1 MSDLTLL
8 THLTRQPRGE
18 PEGALVLLHGRG
30 ADEYDLYRLLDELD
44 PDRRL
49 LGLTAR
55 GPLSLPPG
63 GAHWYRLGAVGFPNP
78 ESFLDTYQRLG
89 DWVDALPAETGIPTG
104 RTIIGGF
111 SQGTAMTYA
120 VGLGEDRPRPAGLI
134 ALSGFIP
141 TVPGFA
147 VDLSLPLPPVAIG
160 HGSYD
165 PVIPVTFG
173 QSARDRLRA
182 AGGDVMYRESPMAH
196 SIDPS
201 YLYELAGW
209 VTGVIDGAT
218 SPGVGETPAVEE
230 TPGFPAA
237 K

>member
-1 MSDLTLL
+1 MSGLDSL
-8 THLTRQPRGE
+8 THLTRPARGE
-18 PEGALVLLHGRG
+18 AEGALVLLHGRG
-30 ADEYDLYRLLDELD
+30 ADESDLYPLLDELD

-63 GAHWYRLGAVGFPNP
+63 GAHWYVLGPVGFPNP
-78 ESFLDTYQRLG
+78 ATFLETYHRLG
-89 DWVDALPAETGIPTG
+89 DWVDTLAAETGIPTG

-120 VGLGEDRPRPAGLI
+120 VGLGEDRPRPAGLV

-141 TVPGFA
+141 TVPGFS
-147 VDLSLPLPPVAIG
+147 VDLSQPLPRVAIG

-165 PVIPVTFG
+165 PVIPVSFG
-173 QSARDRLRA
+173 QAARDRLRA
-182 AGGDVMYRESPMAH
+182 AGGDVTYRESPMAH
-196 SIDPS
+196 SLDPA

-209 VTGVIDGAT
+209 VSAVID
-218 SPGVGETPAVEE
+218 E
-230 TPGFPAA
+230 AA
-237 K
+237 EVSK

>member
-1 MSDLTLL
+1 L
-8 THLTRQPRGE
+8 E
-18 PEGALVLLHGRG
+18 
-30 ADEYDLYRLLDELD
+30 
-44 PDRRL
+44 
-49 LGLTAR
+49 
-55 GPLSLPPG
+55 
-63 GAHWYRLGAVGFPNP
+63 
-78 ESFLDTYQRLG
+78 TYQRLG
-89 DWVDALPAETGIPTG
+89 AWVDALAAETGIPTG

-120 VGLGEDRPRPAGLI
+120 VGLGEDRPRPAGLV

-173 QSARDRLRA
+173 QAARDRLRS
-182 AGGDVMYRESPMAH
+182 AGADVMYRESPMAH
-196 SIDPS
+196 SIDPA

-209 VTGVIDGAT
+209 VAGVIDAPAP
-218 SPGVGETPAVEE
+218 PGVDR
-230 TPGFPAA
+230 TPGYPAS